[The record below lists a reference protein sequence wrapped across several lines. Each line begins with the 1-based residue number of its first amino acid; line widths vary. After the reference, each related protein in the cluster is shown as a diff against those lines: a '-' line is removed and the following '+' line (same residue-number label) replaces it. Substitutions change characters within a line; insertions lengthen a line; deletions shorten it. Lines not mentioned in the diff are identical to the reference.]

1 MTDSP
6 VTPEEQKTLEGTCA
20 WMIAACVSFATALA
34 ILAPFFW
41 LGTASGHDISF
52 HISSWFDAAGQWK
65 QGILFPRWT
74 EWANYGFGEPRFIFY
89 PPLSWMLG
97 AGLGSIFPWTWI
109 PGLFVLVVQTF
120 AGMSAFGL
128 LRRTAGTFRGALFGA
143 VAYAAN
149 PYALLVIYLRSDFAA
164 LLATSFFPLLF
175 LAGLRL
181 SGILNDESRRRKT
194 IVRFGILFAAV
205 WLSNAP
211 AGVLASY
218 SLALLF
224 FWAALSRKNHQPAL
238 HGASGIALGLGLAS
252 FYIVPAAYE
261 QRWVNISGALSAGLT
276 PRENFLFAV
285 TTDSEHNAFNRIASY
300 VALLLIAGILAAAL
314 VVLRKSRTSELS
326 ESAKKAF
333 QAMLALGFVATAMM
347 IRVTNPFWTLLPKMR
362 FVQFPWRLM
371 TVLAVVF
378 VIFAAAAARRALA
391 VFWIALLLALSAT
404 GSYLVKHTWWDSEDV
419 SSVKELMDTKTGF
432 EGTDE
437 YDPLGDDHTDVP
449 QKQPEAKAEI
459 EKGAT
464 EVAQKPALRVLKWTA
479 EDRIVAVRSAAPAR
493 IRLRLLHY
501 PAWRITLNHQPAPTL
516 RTGSYDAVVLLV
528 PAGES
533 RIEARFTQT
542 ADRTIGGCL
551 TAVSGLA

>member
-1 MTDSP
+1 M
-6 VTPEEQKTLEGTCA
+6 EGSRGWISA
-20 WMIAACVSFATALA
+20 GIVSFATALA

-65 QGILFPRWT
+65 EGILFPRWT

-120 AGMSAFGL
+120 AGVSAFGL
-128 LRRTAGTFRGALFGA
+128 LRRTTLSFRTALFGV
-143 VAYAAN
+143 VAYVAN
-149 PYALLVIYLRSDFAA
+149 PYALLVIYLRSDFAE

-181 SGILNDESRRRKT
+181 SGLLDDEPPSRKL
-194 IVRFGILFAAV
+194 IVQFGALFAAV

-218 SLALLF
+218 SLAMLF
-224 FWAALSRKNHQPAL
+224 FWAAVTQKSFRPAWR
-238 HGASGIALGLGLAS
+238 GACGIAVGLGLAS
-252 FYIVPAAYE
+252 FYLVPAAYE
-261 QRWVNISGALSAGLT
+261 QRWVNISGALAGGLT
-276 PRENFLFAV
+276 PHENFLFAV
-285 TTDSEHNAFNRIASY
+285 TTDAEHDAFNRIASCI
-300 VALLLIAGILAAAL
+300 ALLLIAGIFATAL
-314 VVLRKSRTSELS
+314 VVWRKSRNID
-326 ESAKKAF
+326 AGGDRPKAL
-333 QAMLALGFVATAMM
+333 QAMLALGVVASVMM
-347 IRVTNPFWTLLPKMR
+347 VHVTNILWMLLPKVR

-371 TVLAVVF
+371 MVLAV
-378 VIFAAAAARRALA
+378 IFALFAASAAQRSLA
-391 VFWIALLLALSAT
+391 FAWIILALALSVT
-404 GSYLVKHTWWDSEDV
+404 GAYLVKHTWWDTEDV
-419 SSVKELMDTKTGF
+419 NTVKEAVDSKAGL

-449 QKQPEAKAEI
+449 QKQPEAKVMV
-459 EKGAT
+459 EKVESAL
-464 EVAQKPALRVLKWTA
+464 ARKPVFRILRWTA
-479 EDRIVAVRSAAPAR
+479 EDRIVVVKSAAPAT

-501 PAWRITLNHQPAPTL
+501 PAWLITINGTPSPSH
-516 RTGSYDAVVLLV
+516 RTVSYDAVVVVV

-533 RIEARFTQT
+533 RIEAHFTRT
-542 ADRTIGGCL
+542 GDRAIGGAMSL
-551 TAVSGLA
+551 LSSFTILYLLIPRRPSR